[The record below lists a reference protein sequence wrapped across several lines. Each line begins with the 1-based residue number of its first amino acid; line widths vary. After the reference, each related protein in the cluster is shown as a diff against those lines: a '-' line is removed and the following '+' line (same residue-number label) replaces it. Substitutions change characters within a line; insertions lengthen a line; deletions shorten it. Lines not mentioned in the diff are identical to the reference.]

1 MPMSDTPKKIEFMIM
16 KLSAAELVMASR
28 VAFIVSDDKTPFC
41 LMMSIDG
48 LM

>member
-1 MPMSDTPKKIEFMIM
+1 MPMSETPKKIEFMMM
-16 KLSAAELVMASR
+16 KDSAAELVIASK
-28 VAFIVSDDKTPFC
+28 VAFIDSEPMTPFS